1 MQSKEMRLARI
12 QRLAHEIMYE
22 IHSMEE
28 ETEHKEFRVV
38 IDNLSRAIGEL
49 ADPYGCYSLDYI
61 EDKLEKSH
69 SIMKMPKLSTHG
81 R

>member
-1 MQSKEMRLARI
+1 
-12 QRLAHEIMYE
+12 
-22 IHSMEE
+22 MED
-28 ETEHKEFRVV
+28 ETEHKEFMIV

-69 SIMKMPKLSTHG
+69 SIMKKPNFSTQG